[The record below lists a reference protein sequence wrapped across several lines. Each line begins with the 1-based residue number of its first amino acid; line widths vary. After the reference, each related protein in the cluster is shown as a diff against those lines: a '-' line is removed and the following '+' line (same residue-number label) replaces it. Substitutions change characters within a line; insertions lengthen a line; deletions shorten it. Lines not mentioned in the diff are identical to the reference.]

1 MHEKKNVETKIN
13 CREKN
18 EGEMDGD
25 GDLGRLSRPSRKI
38 HENESLSSPLL
49 LIFSEGE
56 LIVPR
61 HR

>member
-25 GDLGRLSRPSRKI
+25 GDLGRLSRPSRER
-38 HENESLSSPLL
+38 HEKESLSSPLL
-49 LIFSEGE
+49 LIFSEEE